1 MNNANKKSV
10 LKGTIWSG
18 IERFSA
24 QGIAFIVMIF
34 MARLLTP
41 ADYGLVG
48 MLTVFIAICQALV
61 DGGFSQALIHKQ
73 DRSEIDNSTVFYF
86 NILASIILYFIL
98 FFLAP
103 LIAVFYNESML
114 IPLTRIISLSI
125 IINSFAVV
133 QRALLSI
140 NLNFKIQAQASIIAS
155 IISGIIGIITAYL
168 NKGVWSIVI
177 YQLCNFTIN
186 TLLLWIF
193 SKWRPILQYSKESFN
208 TLFKYGSKLAITS
221 ILSSIYDNLFLIVIG
236 KIYRPIELGYY
247 TRAFQFAYLPSANI
261 SQITQRVIFPV
272 LCQSQNNDL
281 ELIKRFK
288 PLLSTI
294 SFIVFPLMFGL
305 IGVSHS
311 IIPAFLGEQW
321 KNAAP
326 ILQVLC
332 LSLMWYPLQY
342 LNISLL
348 QAKGRTDLV
357 LKIDFIK
364 KIIGISFIA
373 IFAPFG
379 VLMLCIGNV
388 CSTIV
393 AVSIHLYYT
402 NKIIGL
408 NCFLQLKTISKSLV
422 GSLLICGFSS
432 LPILIIENYFIQ
444 LITGIINGIL
454 IYFIFNYF
462 TNRSELINMM
472 NLIKGI
478 KLHG

>member
-1 MNNANKKSV
+1 MSTVTKVTVFKSTV
-10 LKGTIWSG
+10 WSG

-24 QGIAFIVMIF
+24 QGIAFVVMIF

-61 DGGFSQALIHKQ
+61 DSGFSQALIHKQ
-73 DRSEIDNSTVFYF
+73 DRSEVDNSTVFYF
-86 NILASIILYFIL
+86 NIIASIVLYFIL
-98 FFLAP
+98 FFSCP
-103 LIAVFYNESML
+103 LIAEFYDEPML
-114 IPLTRIISLSI
+114 VPLTRIISLSI

-133 QRALLSI
+133 QRAILSI
-140 NLNFKIQAQASIIAS
+140 NLNFKIQAKASIIAS
-155 IISGIIGIITAYL
+155 IISGIIGIIMAYQ
-168 NKGVWSIVI
+168 NKGVWSIVA
-177 YQLCNFTIN
+177 YQLCNFAIN
-186 TLLLWIF
+186 TLLLWTF
-193 SKWRPILQYSKESFN
+193 SKWRPKLQYSIVSFN

-272 LCQSQNNDL
+272 LCQSQNNDIK
-281 ELIKRFK
+281 LIQRFK
-288 PLLSTI
+288 PFLSTI

-305 IGVSHS
+305 IGVSNA
-311 IIPAFLGEQW
+311 IILTFLGEQW

-332 LSLMWYPLQY
+332 LSLMWYPLQS

-348 QAKGRTDLV
+348 QAKGRTDIV

-364 KIIGISFIA
+364 KIIGILFIA

-393 AVSIHLYYT
+393 SVSIHLYYT
-402 NKIIGL
+402 SKIVGL
-408 NCFLQLKTISKSLV
+408 NSFLQFKIISKSLI
-422 GSLLICGFSS
+422 GSILICGVSS
-432 LPILIIENYFIQ
+432 LPAFFIETYFVQ
-444 LITGIINGIL
+444 LITGIVNGIL
-454 IYFIFNYF
+454 VYLIFNYF
-462 TNRSELINMM
+462 ANRSELINIM